1 MFRTLSA
8 HLRFGQARLA
18 NLPTRCFGER
28 SPEQRQRDA
37 QQRRACQ
44 QQVDRKNV
52 TKSGMSR
59 IVGTPDYK
67 QITMR
72 SANTMRKLNEML
84 PP

>member
-1 MFRTLSA
+1 VIW
-8 HLRFGQARLA
+8 
-18 NLPTRCFGER
+18 
-28 SPEQRQRDA
+28 
-37 QQRRACQ
+37 
-44 QQVDRKNV
+44 QVDRKNV